1 MQQATYI
8 LMASVS
14 KDNHGKAAQ
23 DCYRPLRPDVSDFAS
38 VLHSVS
44 FDKMS
49 NDQNDQVSNGDQC
62 NHARVFEGVQ
72 AP

>member
-1 MQQATYI
+1 
-8 LMASVS
+8 MASVS
-14 KDNHGKAAQ
+14 KDNHRKAAQ
-23 DCYRPLRPDVSDFAS
+23 EWYQPLRPNVSDLAS
-38 VLHSVS
+38 VHHGVS

-62 NHARVFEGVQ
+62 NHTRIFKGVQ